1 MALYRSDRLEY
12 LSKVAILAAT
22 MLPTGTTALSP
33 NEIIALEDR
42 QAVACAAESYPS
54 TDSQVLAPEERLA
67 QAERWFRETRGVRRA
82 SGHVRP
88 GSPSGGRPS

>member
-42 QAVACAAESYPS
+42 QAVACEPRATRAPTATSWPPKEPSRGAAP
-54 TDSQVLAPEERLA
+54 D
-67 QAERWFRETRGVRRA
+67 
-82 SGHVRP
+82 
-88 GSPSGGRPS
+88 